1 MVSLHHISKHLN
13 PNKGTDDRVKA
24 GVAVI
29 GCPTFPALMIPRAEE
44 KREERLPQAFLDL
57 VAKLDPK
64 LDIISKK
71 DLLILKGD
79 EDLLVPW
86 KASEEFVSKL
96 PKGRVEVIGY
106 PCGHAFPDAMLEK
119 SAGWIVNWCALYER

>member
-1 MVSLHHISKHLN
+1 MVSPHHISKHVN
-13 PNKGTDDRVKA
+13 ANRGTDDRVKA

-64 LDIISKK
+64 LDIVSKK
-71 DLLILKGD
+71 EG
-79 EDLLVPW
+79 E
-86 KASEEFVSKL
+86 
-96 PKGRVEVIGY
+96 
-106 PCGHAFPDAMLEK
+106 
-119 SAGWIVNWCALYER
+119 